1 MSIVVTPT
9 NQYKYLQTRGEYDL
23 TGGGTYKFMLSN
35 AAYQPSLDW
44 PAWEFSNVYPKFA
57 IIVPTV
63 PNGHAYE
70 QISGLF
76 ATSGFSEPTFPITG
90 GTVQDG
96 TAVWRDLGINPPQR
110 DFRDASPDEMIGV
123 VTGATTW
130 AATTAYTV
138 DTSFVV
144 PSVRNGAVFRAIT
157 TGTSGGSE
165 PDFAAV
171 AQGDV
176 TPADGTTQ
184 WRSMGQN
191 PGGDEIPTG
200 GGYTPGGFTVVAM
213 DAIYSIASHRQRVTA
228 NNMFEAAITL
238 SARRGTIY
246 QVGSF
251 SESLNPTVA
260 MILLNSD
267 NTDFVQAGGN
277 FEIKWELPGIIDLV

>member
-1 MSIVVTPT
+1 MSILVTPT
-9 NQYKYLQTRGEYDL
+9 NQFKYLQTRGDFDL
-23 TGGGTYKFMLSN
+23 TGGGSYKFMLSN

-44 PAWEFSNVYPKFA
+44 PVWLPGFTYAKYD

-63 PNGHAYE
+63 SNGHAYE
-70 QISGLF
+70 NISGLL
-76 ATSGFSEPTFPITG
+76 AMTGGVEPTFPITG

-96 TAVWRDLGINPPQR
+96 TAIWRDLGINPPQR
-110 DFRDASPDEMIGV
+110 DFRDATPDEMIGA

-138 DTSFVV
+138 DTDFVV
-144 PSVRNGAVFRAIT
+144 PIVRNGAVFRAIT

-165 PDFAAV
+165 PDFASV
-171 AQGDV
+171 AQGDLTAV
-176 TPADGTTQ
+176 DGTTQ

-191 PGGDEIPTG
+191 PGGDEIPVG
-200 GGYTPGGFTVVAM
+200 GGYSAGGFTVVSL
-213 DAIYSIASHRQRVTA
+213 DAVYNIASHRQRVTA
-228 NNMFEAAITL
+228 NNLFEAAITL
-238 SARRGTIY
+238 TARRGTIY

-277 FEIKWELPGIIDLV
+277 FEIKWELPGIVDLV

>member
-9 NQYKYLQTRGEYDL
+9 NQFKYLQTRGEYDL
-23 TGGGTYKFMLSN
+23 TGGGSYKFMLSN

-44 PAWEFSNVYPKFA
+44 PAWAFSNNYTKYDV
-57 IIVPTV
+57 IVPTV

-70 QISGLF
+70 SISGIF
-76 ATSGFSEPTFPITG
+76 GTSAPSEPIFPTDG

-96 TAVWRDLGINPPQR
+96 TVVWRDLGINPPQR
-110 DFRDASPDEMIGV
+110 DFRDATPDEMIGA

-144 PSVRNGAVFRAIT
+144 PSVRNGAVFRAIA

-191 PGGDEIPTG
+191 PGGDEIPVA
-200 GGYTPGGFTVVAM
+200 GGYPAGGFTVVDM
-213 DAIYSIASHRQRVTA
+213 DALYNINSHRQRVTA
-228 NNMFEAAITL
+228 NNLFESPRTFT
-238 SARRGTIY
+238 ARRGTIY
-246 QVGSF
+246 QDGSF

-260 MILLNSD
+260 MILLKSD
-267 NTDFVQAGGN
+267 NTDFVQSGGA